1 VERFDHHCPWVNNC
15 VGVRNHNYF
24 LIYVFCQF
32 AVIVLTITEAM
43 WALVWDAANHTYER
57 TGDKYAVHDLYID
70 AMQTD
75 AAFYSFD
82 IVLLACVVIFLFP
95 VGVLLILHCGNYCNG
110 KTTMERFGKSGG
122 ARGDDIE
129 GIQARIINSGIE
141 NDNRIYS
148 SMAGPQFQRLV

>member
-1 VERFDHHCPWVNNC
+1 MS
-15 VGVRNHNYF
+15 
-24 LIYVFCQF
+24 
-32 AVIVLTITEAM
+32 VIVMTLTEAL
-43 WALVWDAANHTYER
+43 WALIWDATDHKYTKSAFDGSKYK
-57 TGDKYAVHDLYID
+57 DKFAID
-70 AMQTD
+70 ALVIPAMQTD

-82 IVLLACVVIFLFP
+82 IILMACVTLFMFP
-95 VGVLLILHCGNYCNG
+95 VGVLMVLHCGNYCNG

-148 SMAGPQFQRLV
+148 SMAGP